1 LFKPKGK
8 LFKIYLSEKEAKILD
23 IQPQLKKKLMD
34 ALVEA
39 KNDFFS
45 KIQ

>member
-8 LFKIYLSEKEAKILD
+8 LIKIYLSEKETKILD
-23 IQPQLKKKLMD
+23 KQPPLKKQLMD

-39 KNDFFS
+39 KNDFYN